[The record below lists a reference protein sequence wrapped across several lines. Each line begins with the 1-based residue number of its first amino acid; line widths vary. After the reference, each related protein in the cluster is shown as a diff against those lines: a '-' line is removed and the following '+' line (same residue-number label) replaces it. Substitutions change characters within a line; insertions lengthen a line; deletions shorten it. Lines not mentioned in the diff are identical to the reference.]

1 MDRKQKAYDLFFEG
15 YNCAQAVVGAFDDVL
30 KIDKEKLLNLS
41 IAFGGGFARTRNIC
55 GAVSAMGI
63 VVGLFRANKKM
74 DATDKAGVY
83 KDVQAMI
90 EEFKEKN
97 SSDNCG
103 ILLKDI
109 DNITQG
115 YIPQV
120 RDNTYYE
127 TRPCIKFV
135 LDAVEILDKYL
146 ENQK

>member
-30 KIDKEKLLNLS
+30 KIDKEKLLNIA

-63 VVGLFRANKKM
+63 VVGLFRVNKKM
-74 DATDKAGVY
+74 DANDKAGVY
-83 KDVQAMI
+83 KDVQNMI

-97 SSDNCG
+97 SSENCAV
-103 ILLKDI
+103 LLKDI
-109 DNITQG
+109 NNITQG
-115 YIPQV
+115 YVPQV
-120 RDNTYYE
+120 RDTSYYE

-146 ENQK
+146 ESQK

>member
-15 YNCAQAVVGAFDDVL
+15 YNCAQAVAGAFDDVL

-74 DATDKAGVY
+74 DAADKAGVY
-83 KDVQAMI
+83 KDVQDMI
-90 EEFKEKN
+90 EDFKEKN

-109 DNITQG
+109 DNITKG

-135 LDAVEILDKYL
+135 LDAVGILEKYI
-146 ENQK
+146 EKQQ